1 MHFMPQEP
9 LPGTPI
15 TMDGIPPSYQR
26 YAVAGTRPS
35 LTTCKEG
42 HIFTQYAEE
51 AGCEFTL
58 HHFFLQTGS
67 RFLVFPHISLP
78 SALCIMRG
86 MLQTESGTT
95 PVHTLATGSYQW
107 LPQNHGTAYPIF
119 VPKGNHVF
127 CTVSMPQLPAADLSS
142 IPRRV
147 PLVVKQL
154 LRQLLQKQ
162 QPTSFTQLLPLLV
175 QQLLSHST
183 TQYTPAIQQTPVP
196 NRLKVHRIK
205 EYLLDHITDSISIR
219 QLSLLFTIN
228 EYQLKKD
235 FKSVF
240 GTSIHNFVILQRI
253 DSARELLLKGQ
264 LSIEEIACATGF
276 YDRSHFSKKFKSI
289 TGLTPSGYTKSIQAE
304 NQYSKKTA

>member
-15 TMDGIPPSYQR
+15 TIDEMPPAYQR

-42 HIFTQYAEE
+42 HILTQYAEE
-51 AGCEFTL
+51 AGYQFTL
-58 HHFFLQTGS
+58 SHFFLQTGS
-67 RFLVFPHISLP
+67 RLLVLP
-78 SALCIMRG
+78 PPDMPSVLCIMRG
-86 MLQTESGTT
+86 MLQTESGAT

-107 LPQNHGTAYPIF
+107 LPPAQGTSYPVF

-127 CTVSMPQLPAADLSS
+127 FAVTMPQHPEADSS
-142 IPRRV
+142 PVPRRV
-147 PLVVKQL
+147 PLMVKQL
-154 LRQLLQKQ
+154 LRQLSQKQ
-162 QPTSFTQLLPLLV
+162 QPVLSSLLPLLAEQFLV
-175 QQLLSHST
+175 HGAT
-183 TQYTPAIQQTPVP
+183 AHTPILQQTQIP
-196 NRLKVHRIK
+196 NRLKVYRIK
-205 EYLLDHITDSISIR
+205 EYLLEHLTESISIR

-240 GTSIHNFVILQRI
+240 GTSIHNFVIRQRI
-253 DSARELLLKGQ
+253 NSASELLLKGQ

-276 YDRSHFSKKFKSI
+276 YDRSHFSKKFKST
-289 TGLTPSGYTKSIQAE
+289 TGQTPSGYIKSTQ
-304 NQYSKKTA
+304 NQYNKKTA